1 MLAYF
6 SGGGMVFNATYN
18 NISFKSWWL
27 VLLRRKL
34 EFTKESH
41 RPAAIYRQTLS
52 HYVVSST
59 PRLGGVSGDRH

>member
-27 VLLRRKL
+27 VLLRKKL

-41 RPAAIYRQTLS
+41 RPAAIY
-52 HYVVSST
+52 
-59 PRLGGVSGDRH
+59 